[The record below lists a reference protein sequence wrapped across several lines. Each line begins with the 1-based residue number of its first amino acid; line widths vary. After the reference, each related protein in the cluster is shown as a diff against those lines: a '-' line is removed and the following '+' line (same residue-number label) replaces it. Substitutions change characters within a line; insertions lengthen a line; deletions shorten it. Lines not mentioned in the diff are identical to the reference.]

1 MPEVRCT
8 QCVSTQTDIEVSLD
22 PEWDKWIQTVIY
34 EDDELMLNASDP
46 QGQRDEGVQRGVP
59 GSPEIP
65 MPEGRGA
72 ARNGDTYSKECA
84 RCREALGLKR
94 PHPHGKSTSQ
104 NVLSADLSG
113 PHPEAVGTKFKYM
126 LVAVFNGGPK
136 TKNLPFVRGLTTKS
150 SQEVVTGIKS
160 VIAELN
166 SIMGE
171 QIVVRFHTD
180 AGGEFLNEAMKSLLT
195 TMEIHQ
201 TKTAGHDPKANGRAE
216 RYVGIIKRQAT
227 SYLMHSK
234 LPLKFWYWAANQ
246 AADLYRKTDDGGEA
260 PSRCTD
266 VWEPCPHP
274 RPEGGGEELR
284 QEDE

>member
-1 MPEVRCT
+1 
-8 QCVSTQTDIEVSLD
+8 
-22 PEWDKWIQTVIY
+22 
-34 EDDELMLNASDP
+34 
-46 QGQRDEGVQRGVP
+46 
-59 GSPEIP
+59 
-65 MPEGRGA
+65 
-72 ARNGDTYSKECA
+72 
-84 RCREALGLKR
+84 
-94 PHPHGKSTSQ
+94 
-104 NVLSADLSG
+104 VLSADLSG

-136 TKNLPFVRGLTTKS
+136 TKNLPFVRGLTSKS

-216 RYVGIIKRQAT
+216 RYVGIIKQQAT

-234 LPLKFWYWAANQ
+234 LPLKFWYWAAKQ
-246 AADLYRKTDDGGEA
+246 AADLYRKRMMGVKLPVDAPTFGNRVLIRDPKAEEKSFVKKMNEAIFLCWDSTTVQGAFVLTQKDSGPTIVATSGPLPWPTKTQQETWRLESDPNSDNKIWISNLNRILWKAPDEKERITFEERGG
-260 PSRCTD
+260 
-266 VWEPCPHP
+266 
-274 RPEGGGEELR
+274 PEVE
-284 QEDE
+284 